1 LAEAR
6 QNPQALKVFYMDEAS
21 FYRQPTQAWLWAER
35 GRAQPRLRWSYR
47 SNRVV
52 RVAGA
57 LEAVGGHL
65 HYRLAPRISLPELIR
80 YYEQL
85 AQAYPDCLRL
95 CVVQDNWP
103 NHTHP
108 EVRRAVERLKRVELF
123 FLPTYAPY
131 LNPKEKVW
139 RWTKQRLV
147 HAHPYCDDFNE
158 FKRQIAATLEA
169 ANQQPE
175 TLLRYCGLQDKN

>member
-1 LAEAR
+1 
-6 QNPQALKVFYMDEAS
+6 MDEAS

-35 GRAQPRLRWSYR
+35 GRTQPRVRWSYR

-57 LEAVGGHL
+57 VEAVEGRL
-65 HYRLAPRISLPELIR
+65 VYRLAPRFSIRELIR

-85 AQAYPDCLRL
+85 AQAYPDCPRL

-103 NHTHP
+103 NHSHP
-108 EVRRAVERLKRVELF
+108 EVLRAVERLQRLELV

-131 LNPKEKVW
+131 LNPEEKVW

-158 FKRQIAATLEA
+158 FKRQIAATLEV
-169 ANQQPE
+169 ANQQRE
-175 TLLRYCGLQDKN
+175 SLLRYCGLQDKN